1 MLYLLTNYELKKRP
15 KKGGTIMQFVKSE
28 HLSTGMRLAKPIYN
42 KMGVLLYERE
52 TELTQQSII
61 SIRNFGLIGIY
72 ILEPAEPAPPLTAED
87 IDFERFQTIHMFRL
101 KDDMDAIKAGR
112 QPSNLKT
119 LVPMIIKN
127 YGKLDHKFF
136 FNQNIRSTSDYIY
149 KHALNVAILC
159 AMMSSHLHY
168 DNEKKEAVVIA
179 ALLTH
184 IGLLNVP
191 TSIAEKTSSLYSTE
205 EMQNISTHIADGYQ
219 LLFPQD
225 NPYDLPERSLRI
237 LKQTTSSYYH
247 PNFPLTT
254 QTKWLPEAKMIQ
266 VATQYDHLTSMHLDR
281 EPLSEIA
288 AFMYLSSHQNYY
300 DKGMV
305 SVLTDCI
312 HIVPKGACVEL
323 SNGEKGMVV
332 ESNSKN
338 IMAPIVLLFSNNKL
352 YDLEQPATARK
363 MQIVDLMKTMD
374 NRIHIDEE
382 TLKQF
387 KTDPLLQKTM
397 ELIRTKKISKEL
409 LYK

>member
-1 MLYLLTNYELKKRP
+1 MNLKINRKRR
-15 KKGGTIMQFVKSE
+15 GIIMQFVKSE
-28 HLSTGMRLAKPIYN
+28 HLSPGMRLAKPIYN

-72 ILEPAEPAPPLTAED
+72 VLEPAEPAPPLTAED
-87 IDFERFQTIHMFRL
+87 IDFERFQTIHTFRL
-101 KDDMDAIKAGR
+101 KEDLDAIKAGR
-112 QPSNLKT
+112 QPTNLKT

-127 YGKLDHKFF
+127 YGSLDHKFF

-159 AMMSSHLHY
+159 SMMSSHLHFDY
-168 DNEKKEAVVIA
+168 GKKEAVVTA
-179 ALLTH
+179 ALLTQ
-184 IGLLNVP
+184 IGLLDVP
-191 TSIAEKTSSLYSTE
+191 NIIAEKSSSLYTSE
-205 EMQNISTHIADGYQ
+205 DMRNISTHLTSGFQ
-219 LLFPQD
+219 LFFPQS
-225 NPYDLPERSLRI
+225 NPYDLPERTMRI
-237 LKQTTSSYYH
+237 LNQTTSFYYH
-247 PNFPLTT
+247 PNNPLPV
-254 QTKWLPEAKMIQ
+254 QTKWLPETKMIQ

-281 EPLSEIA
+281 EPFSEIA
-288 AFMYLSSHQNYY
+288 AFMYLSAHQNYY

-312 HIVPKGACVEL
+312 HIVPKGACVQL
-323 SNGEKGMVV
+323 SNGEKGMIV
-332 ESNSKN
+332 EANSKN

-363 MQIVDLMKTMD
+363 MQIIDLMKTMD

-382 TLKQF
+382 TLKHF
-387 KTDPLLQKTM
+387 KSDPLLQQTM
-397 ELIRTKKISKEL
+397 ELIRSKKKSKEF

>member
-1 MLYLLTNYELKKRP
+1 
-15 KKGGTIMQFVKSE
+15 MQFVKSE
-28 HLSTGMRLAKPIYN
+28 HLSAGMRLAKPIYN

-72 ILEPAEPAPPLTAED
+72 ILEPAEPAPPLTTED

-127 YGKLDHKFF
+127 YGSLDHKFF

-168 DNEKKEAVVIA
+168 DHEKREAVVAA

-184 IGLLNVP
+184 IGLLDVP
-191 TSIAEKTSSLYSTE
+191 TSIAEKGSSQYTLE
-205 EMQNISTHIADGYQ
+205 EMQNISTHLTDGYQ
-219 LLFPQD
+219 LFFPQD
-225 NPYDLPERSLRI
+225 NPYDLPDRALRI
-237 LKQTTSSYYH
+237 LNQTTSFYFH
-247 PNFPLTT
+247 PNFPQPT

-288 AFMYLSSHQNYY
+288 AFMFLSAHQNYY

-382 TLKQF
+382 TLKHF

-397 ELIRTKKISKEL
+397 DLIRTKKKNKEL